1 MSAQGPGALA
11 HTSTPT
17 MLRMGLAPISDA
29 EWLLPFSTQD
39 YQAFAGHKS
48 TMLDN
53 DNNAILV
60 AGSALPA
67 LQELHHALAGYLIR
81 YHASE
86 VDDNSISLQLAD
98 DTDPFALMRQMSF
111 WVPDDICVLQQAADA
126 KGDNIYPADDY
137 VLTAASVLSPSHWRP
152 VEKFGRTLA
161 RIHHPIP
168 GFTEQLTPSVSRF
181 FKRISPGRPFVRFNW
196 GIQPGDGLNWQAATE
211 PPITGETLLYYRSE
225 RQCLLRLP
233 ASKAVIFFIRI
244 NLCELAKLNSHYENS
259 SALAGLLAHIQ
270 DLPAAERAY
279 KGLDRLQNALEKYQ

>member
-1 MSAQGPGALA
+1 MPALVPGSLA
-11 HTSTPT
+11 HTSTPS
-17 MLRMGLAPISDA
+17 MLRMGLAPVSDA

-48 TMLDN
+48 AMLDK
-53 DNNAILV
+53 DSNAILV
-60 AGSALPA
+60 AVSALPA
-67 LQELHHALAGYLIR
+67 LQELHQALAGYLIH
-81 YHASE
+81 YHARE
-86 VDDNSISLQLAD
+86 VADNSINLQLAD
-98 DTDPFALMRQMSF
+98 DTDPYALMRDMSF

-196 GIQPGDGLNWQAATE
+196 GIQPGDALNWQTATE
-211 PPITGETLLYYRSE
+211 PAITADTGLYYRSE

-233 ASKAVIFFIRI
+233 ASQAVIFFIRI
-244 NLCELAKLNSHYENS
+244 NLCELARVNSQYEDP
-259 SALAGLLAHIQ
+259 SALAGLLAHM
-270 DLPAAERAY
+270 DALPAAERAY
-279 KGLDRLQNALEKYQ
+279 KGIDRLQLALQKYR